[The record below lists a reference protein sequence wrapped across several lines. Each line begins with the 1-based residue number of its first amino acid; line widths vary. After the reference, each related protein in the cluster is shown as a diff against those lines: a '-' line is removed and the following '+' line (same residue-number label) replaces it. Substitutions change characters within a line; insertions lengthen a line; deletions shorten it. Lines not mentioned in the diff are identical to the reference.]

1 MPEPKIL
8 EIALP
13 DVTVEDIFRAEGA
26 DYSKSPP
33 RPSTVE
39 IHRQILAE
47 AASLVRPIVIWREV
61 DILGAGE
68 QELFIEGGQK
78 LTSRLLVSVAGTAD
92 KLILFAITIGGA
104 IDDREDYYSK
114 AGKTLEAFAL
124 NAAGTAY
131 ILKSGIS
138 TMDKIHEHCHNAGL
152 RTTFP
157 MGPGHSYWSSLEDI
171 LTIFHFLKA
180 EQIGLRL
187 TNSNLMLPSKSIA
200 MVLGVGRNLPDYN
213 GKTHCDFC
221 SLQKKCH
228 ISHFGE
234 NC

>member
-1 MPEPKIL
+1 MTDSKISGI
-8 EIALP
+8 ELP

-26 DYSKSPP
+26 AYSKSPP

-39 IHRQILAE
+39 LHRRILAE
-47 AASLVRPIVIWREV
+47 AASLVRPTVIWREV

-68 QELFIEGGQK
+68 QELFLEGGQK
-78 LTSRLLVSVAGTAD
+78 LTSRLLVRMAGTGD
-92 KLILFAITIGGA
+92 KLILFAMTIGRA

-114 AGKTLEAFAL
+114 AGKMLDAFAL

-138 TMDKIHEHCHNAGL
+138 AMNKIEEHCHNAGL

-171 LTIFHFLKA
+171 RTIFHFLEA
-180 EQIGLRL
+180 GQIGLHL
-187 TNSNLMLPSKSIA
+187 TDSNLMLPGKSIA
-200 MVLGVGRNLPDYN
+200 MVLGVGRSLPDLK

-228 ISHFGE
+228 ISQTPYIP
-234 NC
+234 